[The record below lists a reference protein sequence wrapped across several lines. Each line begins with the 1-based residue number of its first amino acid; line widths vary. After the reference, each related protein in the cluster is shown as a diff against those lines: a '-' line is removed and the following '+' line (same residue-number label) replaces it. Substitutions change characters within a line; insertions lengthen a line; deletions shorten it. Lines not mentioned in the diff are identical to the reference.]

1 MKMKIKKMLKNK
13 YFIYSL
19 TFLLSILIVVFT
31 VLFRDDLLHLK
42 TWGLA
47 GVFLLN
53 FFSTATI
60 FMPNFSLATV
70 VAGGSVYNPLLVA
83 IVATLA
89 GALGDSISY
98 LLGHSGRHI
107 FVKKEGKF
115 FQAVARVFHK
125 HGLVVIFVFALVPN
139 PIFDALGILA
149 GGVRYPFKRYYLA
162 MFLGRI
168 IRNLMLAYL
177 GNSL

>member
-1 MKMKIKKMLKNK
+1 MLKNK
-13 YFIYSL
+13 YFTYGL
-19 TFLLSILIVVFT
+19 TFFLSILLIVFT
-31 VLFRDDLLHLK
+31 FLFQDDLIRLK

-60 FMPNFSLATV
+60 FVPSFSIATV
-70 VAGGSVYNPLLVA
+70 VAGGSVYNPVLVA
-83 IVATLA
+83 IVATL
-89 GALGDSISY
+89 GGVLGDSISY

-107 FVKKEGKF
+107 FIRREGKF
-115 FQAVARVFHK
+115 FQAVVRVFHK
-125 HGLVVIFVFALVPN
+125 HALIVIFVFALIPN

-149 GGVRYPFKRYYLA
+149 GSTGYHFKRYIIA
-162 MFLGRI
+162 MFVGRI
-168 IRNLMLAYL
+168 IRNIFLAYL

>member
-1 MKMKIKKMLKNK
+1 MLKNK

-19 TFLLSILIVVFT
+19 TFILSIVVIVLSFLFQEDLLSLKRWGIV
-31 VLFRDDLLHLK
+31 
-42 TWGLA
+42 GI
-47 GVFLLN
+47 FLLN

-60 FMPNFSLATV
+60 FVPNFSLATV
-70 VAGGSVYNPLLVA
+70 VAGGSIYNPILVA
-83 IVATLA
+83 IVATI
-89 GALGDSISY
+89 GGVLGDSIGY

-115 FQAVARVFHK
+115 FQAVVRIFHK
-125 HGLVVIFVFALVPN
+125 HGSIVIFVFALVPN

-149 GGVRYPFKRYYLA
+149 GSTGFPIKKFIVA
-162 MFLGRI
+162 MFLGRL
-168 IRNLMLAYL
+168 IRNIALAYV